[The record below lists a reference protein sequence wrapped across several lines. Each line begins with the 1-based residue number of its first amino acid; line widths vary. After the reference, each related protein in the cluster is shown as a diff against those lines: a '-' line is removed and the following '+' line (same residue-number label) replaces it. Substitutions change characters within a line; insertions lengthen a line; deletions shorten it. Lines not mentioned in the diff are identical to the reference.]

1 MTNKFRRSMTSV
13 LLAASLL
20 FSSQSVI
27 AFADYGSKSDTS
39 DLSPVQE
46 SVETVVKNEHTTSEE
61 TEESKEEPTTS
72 KETEEKTE
80 ESTEAKEEPTTSEET
95 EKSEQ
100 PAPAAPAASVVEAPV
115 APLWGH
121 GDGDKDKNP
130 NTNTSWQ
137 KKVYIKFECEEC
149 HKCDKHH
156 CECDDDK
163 TFSLEELVSSAENLY
178 NITLHNNNEYIVS
191 FNGQALADAYHA
203 NINCDCDGHIFDEFD
218 GGRSIE
224 LKWYNNKWHVNGH
237 VHVEVHCNGKGGET
251 GEIDDELQKAIDLLD
266 VIFNCDK
273 DFLNGHGFTINLGRA
288 QAQLG
293 THYTVSFND
302 DKTEATISIQGY
314 GEAWMNVYNTNPDND
329 QKDHY
334 LVKIADATAVLEK
347 QPNGSWREPEGSISA
362 GDFNITITCKEPDP
376 TTPEKPDAP
385 KLDKL
390 LGNVSVVC
398 DTAPKSHNTSYSFK
412 DLSEGAEYTVTEPT
426 PIAGQKDTYQCTVT
440 VNDEKVLEKYN
451 GETGTHTLAGTG
463 SNLGPVTLTWKN
475 NEWTV
480 DNAVKDSLTVKIHC
494 ESEPW
499 TPIVPFPTDD
509 NIKALLD
516 GKIKVVCETV
526 KAHGEKTYGAEI
538 EGGYTPSN
546 EIKVDGTNY
555 TYDLTINYNPYVAQ
569 YNDDDT
575 SAKHGLVEPDVFSET
590 VTLTWVPNNKE
601 LTGGHW
607 AIDDDLLVTIPVQCE
622 YPTLDQDDLANLW
635 VNFFCINDE
644 AHNKD
649 HWTNL
654 ASCTAETDYHIEYDK
669 DGFAEVTLLNPE
681 QFAKTYCDSTLK
693 VPHLYVGYEPESLEL
708 HWNGENW
715 VSIEGPKSTGADS
728 FTIGILCGPSIARI
742 NELLN
747 AQIICVNDDAK
758 HQKTASFDNLLDYSF
773 DVTNLKN
780 DNSVVTAEVVVKPSL
795 YLDKFYNISGGIEHS
810 VVIDN
815 ETYPVN
821 EDGSVTVRF
830 SYTGEWNLLYPTRNM
845 VTFPVKCTTQKPID
859 NPDWEDISALFN
871 DYVTVDCTTGGH
883 NPISYSLVESEV
895 QIGNVYSAAP
905 IVGEESTTY
914 FVPIT
919 FNTPD
924 NIRNRVISAYDNSTP
939 NTHSY
944 QSGSIPA
951 SITLR
956 YDNENKVWVNED
968 VKNVLFTVTC
978 TTGGGTIDPNPNP
991 GGGGDN
997 DDDDDRYTG
1006 GNTVTRT
1013 INDDD
1018 VPLNDRPNNTTTID
1032 DEDVPLADLPDD
1044 TVTIDDGEV
1053 PLKDNPS
1060 TGDSLPFA
1068 AMAAAALSLGGVIV
1082 LNRKKK

>member
-1 MTNKFRRSMTSV
+1 MTSNDGLYRIETNYEEGTATVVFDSTHGQAWANKFHSQLDNCLCDSHFFCSYDLDDIDEDHEHDRRNHDEHVLETS
-13 LLAASLL
+13 
-20 FSSQSVI
+20 
-27 AFADYGSKSDTS
+27 FALKWENG
-39 DLSPVQE
+39 E
-46 SVETVVKNEHTTSEE
+46 WVVK
-61 TEESKEEPTTS
+61 
-72 KETEEKTE
+72 
-80 ESTEAKEEPTTSEET
+80 
-95 EKSEQ
+95 
-100 PAPAAPAASVVEAPV
+100 
-115 APLWGH
+115 
-121 GDGDKDKNP
+121 GDRK
-130 NTNTSWQ
+130 
-137 KKVYIKFECEEC
+137 
-149 HKCDKHH
+149 
-156 CECDDDK
+156 
-163 TFSLEELVSSAENLY
+163 LEV
-178 NITLHNNNEYIVS
+178 
-191 FNGQALADAYHA
+191 D
-203 NINCDCDGHIFDEFD
+203 
-218 GGRSIE
+218 
-224 LKWYNNKWHVNGH
+224 
-237 VHVEVHCNGKGGET
+237 VHCNGEGGET

-347 QPNGSWREPEGSISA
+347 RPNGSWREPEGSISA

-398 DTAPKSHNTSYSFK
+398 DTAPDSHKNSYSFTA
-412 DLSEGAEYTVTEPT
+412 LTNGEYTVTGPT

-451 GETGTHTLAGTG
+451 GETGTHTHTLAETG

-509 NIKALLD
+509 NIKALLN

-526 KAHGEKTYGAEI
+526 KAHGEKTYGAEV
-538 EGGYTPSN
+538 EGGYTPSS

-575 SAKHGLVEPDVFSET
+575 SAKHGLVESDVFSET

-607 AIDDDLLVTIPVQCE
+607 AIDDNLLVTIPVQCE

-644 AHNKD
+644 THNKE

-654 ASCTAETDYHIEYDK
+654 ASCTAEIDYHIEYDK
-669 DGFAEVTLLNPE
+669 EGSAEVTLLKPE
-681 QFAKTYCDSTLK
+681 QFAKAYCDSTLK
-693 VPHLYVGYEPESLEL
+693 VPHLYVGYEPESLTL

-715 VSIEGPKSTGADS
+715 VSYEVSRSSDANS

>member
-1 MTNKFRRSMTSV
+1 MTNKFRRSVTSV

-46 SVETVVKNEHTTSEE
+46 SVEPVIG
-61 TEESKEEPTTS
+61 ESQ
-72 KETEEKTE
+72 
-80 ESTEAKEEPTTSEET
+80 AMM
-95 EKSEQ
+95 
-100 PAPAAPAASVVEAPV
+100 AAPIGY
-115 APLWGH
+115 GH
-121 GDGDKDKNP
+121 CIPHPAESID
-130 NTNTSWQ
+130 SWAHSINID
-137 KKVYIKFECEEC
+137 YECETLDDLYENDELE
-149 HKCDKHH
+149 HAHDDNSTIRLSAFSYNKDYTINWKSG
-156 CECDDDK
+156 CE
-163 TFSLEELVSSAENLY
+163 TAYVQVSRE
-178 NITLHNNNEYIVS
+178 
-191 FNGQALADAYHA
+191 QADAFVRA
-203 NINCDCDGHIFDEFD
+203 
-218 GGRSIE
+218 
-224 LKWYNNKWHVNGH
+224 YNNKFAEENGTH
-237 VHVEVHCNGKGGET
+237 WLEKDEDDEDDWPKTVKLKYQRGCWQLDDEDDDIDIELECDGEGGET
-251 GEIDDELQKAIDLLD
+251 GEITNELQKAINDLD
-266 VIFNCDK
+266 VMYDCNN
-273 DFLNGHGFTINLGRA
+273 DFGDWHGFVIKLKDVNA
-288 QAQLG
+288 QIDQ
-293 THYTVSFND
+293 HYTVAFNN
-302 DKTEATISIQGY
+302 DKTQATISILNSDSF
-314 GEAWMNVYNTNPDND
+314 WMNVYNERHHIEHYFVKVPDSEAILY
-329 QKDHY
+329 K
-334 LVKIADATAVLEK
+334 EK
-347 QPNGSWREPEGSISA
+347 NGTWTTHGDDK

-398 DTAPKSHNTSYSFK
+398 DTAPESHNTSYSFK

-451 GETGTHTLAGTG
+451 GETGTHTHTLAETG

-480 DNAVKDSLTVKIHC
+480 DNAVTDSLTVKIHC

-509 NIKALLD
+509 NIKVLLN

-526 KAHGEKTYGAEI
+526 KAHGEKTYGAEV

-575 SAKHGLVEPDVFSET
+575 SAKHGLVESDVFSET

-607 AIDDDLLVTIPVQCE
+607 AIDDNLLVTIPVQCE

-644 AHNKD
+644 THNKE

-654 ASCTAETDYHIEYDK
+654 ASCTAEIDYHIEYDK
-669 DGFAEVTLLNPE
+669 EGSAEVTLLKPE
-681 QFAKTYCDSTLK
+681 QFAKAYCDSTLK
-693 VPHLYVGYEPESLEL
+693 VPHLYIGYEPESLTL

-715 VSIEGPKSTGADS
+715 VSYEISRSSDANS

-1006 GNTVTRT
+1006 DNTVTRT

-1018 VPLNDRPNNTTTID
+1018 VPLNDRPINTTTID

>member
-1 MTNKFRRSMTSV
+1 MTNKFRRSVTSV

-46 SVETVVKNEHTTSEE
+46 SVEPVIG
-61 TEESKEEPTTS
+61 ESQ
-72 KETEEKTE
+72 
-80 ESTEAKEEPTTSEET
+80 AMM
-95 EKSEQ
+95 
-100 PAPAAPAASVVEAPV
+100 AAPIGY
-115 APLWGH
+115 GH
-121 GDGDKDKNP
+121 RIPHPAESID
-130 NTNTSWQ
+130 SWAHSINID
-137 KKVYIKFECEEC
+137 YECETLDDLYENDELE
-149 HKCDKHH
+149 HAHDDNSTIRLSAFSYNKDYTINWKSG
-156 CECDDDK
+156 CE
-163 TFSLEELVSSAENLY
+163 TAYVQVSRE
-178 NITLHNNNEYIVS
+178 
-191 FNGQALADAYHA
+191 QADAFVRA
-203 NINCDCDGHIFDEFD
+203 
-218 GGRSIE
+218 
-224 LKWYNNKWHVNGH
+224 YNNKFAEENGTH
-237 VHVEVHCNGKGGET
+237 WLEKDEDNEDDWPKTVKLKYQRGCWQLDDEDDDIDIELECDGEGGET
-251 GEIDDELQKAIDLLD
+251 GEITNELQKAINDLD
-266 VIFNCDK
+266 VMYDCNN
-273 DFLNGHGFTINLGRA
+273 DFGDWHGFVIKLKDVNA
-288 QAQLG
+288 QIDQ
-293 THYTVSFND
+293 HYTVAFNN
-302 DKTEATISIQGY
+302 DKTQATISILNSDSF
-314 GEAWMNVYNTNPDND
+314 WMNVYNERHHTEHYFVQVPDSEAILY
-329 QKDHY
+329 K
-334 LVKIADATAVLEK
+334 EK
-347 QPNGSWREPEGSISA
+347 NGTWTTHGDDK

-385 KLDKL
+385 KLDEL

-398 DTAPKSHNTSYSFK
+398 DTAPDSHKNSYSFTA
-412 DLSEGAEYTVTEPT
+412 LTNGEYTVTEPT
-426 PIAGQKDTYQCTVT
+426 PAGQKNTYQCTVT

-451 GETGTHTLAGTG
+451 TDNNSQHSLSTEQ
-463 SNLGPVTLTWKN
+463 SNVTATLTWTKN
-475 NEWTV
+475 TGWTV
-480 DNAVKDSLTVKIHC
+480 DNFVKDSLTVKIHC

-526 KAHGEKTYGAEI
+526 KAHGEKTYGTEVD
-538 EGGYTPSN
+538 GGYTPSN

-644 AHNKD
+644 THNKD

-715 VSIEGPKSTGADS
+715 VSYEISRSSDANS
-728 FTIGILCGPSIARI
+728 FTIGILCGPSVARI

-810 VVIDN
+810 IVIDN

-830 SYTGEWNLLYPTRNM
+830 SYTGGKWNLLYPTRNM

>member
-1 MTNKFRRSMTSV
+1 MKKT
-13 LLAASLL
+13 
-20 FSSQSVI
+20 I
-27 AFADYGSKSDTS
+27 A
-39 DLSPVQE
+39 
-46 SVETVVKNEHTTSEE
+46 
-61 TEESKEEPTTS
+61 
-72 KETEEKTE
+72 
-80 ESTEAKEEPTTSEET
+80 
-95 EKSEQ
+95 
-100 PAPAAPAASVVEAPV
+100 
-115 APLWGH
+115 
-121 GDGDKDKNP
+121 
-130 NTNTSWQ
+130 
-137 KKVYIKFECEEC
+137 
-149 HKCDKHH
+149 
-156 CECDDDK
+156 
-163 TFSLEELVSSAENLY
+163 
-178 NITLHNNNEYIVS
+178 
-191 FNGQALADAYHA
+191 
-203 NINCDCDGHIFDEFD
+203 
-218 GGRSIE
+218 
-224 LKWYNNKWHVNGH
+224 LKWEDGKWEVKGDHDVDID
-237 VHVEVHCNGKGGET
+237 VHCNGEGGT
-251 GEIDDELQKAIDLLD
+251 
-266 VIFNCDK
+266 
-273 DFLNGHGFTINLGRA
+273 T
-288 QAQLG
+288 
-293 THYTVSFND
+293 
-302 DKTEATISIQGY
+302 
-314 GEAWMNVYNTNPDND
+314 
-329 QKDHY
+329 
-334 LVKIADATAVLEK
+334 
-347 QPNGSWREPEGSISA
+347 
-362 GDFNITITCKEPDP
+362 PDP
-376 TTPEKPDAP
+376 KPNLPED
-385 KLDKL
+385 LSI
-390 LGNVSVVC
+390 LGSVNVVC
-398 DTAPKSHNTSYSFK
+398 DTAPESHNTSYSFK

-440 VNDEKVLEKYN
+440 VNGEKVLEKYN

-480 DNAVKDSLTVKIHC
+480 DNFVKDSLTVKIHC

-526 KAHGEKTYGAEI
+526 KAHGEKNYGAEV

-590 VTLTWVPNNKE
+590 VTLTWVPNDKE

-622 YPTLDQDDLANLW
+622 YPTLDQNDLANLW

-644 AHNKD
+644 THNKD

-654 ASCTAETDYHIEYDK
+654 ASCIAETDYHIEYDK
-669 DGFAEVTLLNPE
+669 EGSAEVTLLNPE
-681 QFAKTYCDSTLK
+681 QFAKAYCDSTLK
-693 VPHLYVGYEPESLEL
+693 VPHLYVGYEPESLTL

-715 VSIEGPKSTGADS
+715 VSYEVSRSSDANS

-810 VVIDN
+810 IVIDN

-1006 GNTVTRT
+1006 DNTVTRT

-1018 VPLNDRPNNTTTID
+1018 VPLNDRPTNTTTID

-1044 TVTIDDGEV
+1044 TVTIDDEDV

>member
-1 MTNKFRRSMTSV
+1 MTNKFRRSVTSV

-46 SVETVVKNEHTTSEE
+46 SVEPVIG
-61 TEESKEEPTTS
+61 ESQ
-72 KETEEKTE
+72 
-80 ESTEAKEEPTTSEET
+80 AMM
-95 EKSEQ
+95 
-100 PAPAAPAASVVEAPV
+100 AAPIGY
-115 APLWGH
+115 GH
-121 GDGDKDKNP
+121 CIPHPAESID
-130 NTNTSWQ
+130 SWAHSINID
-137 KKVYIKFECEEC
+137 YECETLDDLYENDELE
-149 HKCDKHH
+149 HAHDDNSTIRLSAFSYNKDYTINWKSG
-156 CECDDDK
+156 CE
-163 TFSLEELVSSAENLY
+163 TAYVQVSRE
-178 NITLHNNNEYIVS
+178 
-191 FNGQALADAYHA
+191 QADAFVRA
-203 NINCDCDGHIFDEFD
+203 
-218 GGRSIE
+218 
-224 LKWYNNKWHVNGH
+224 YNNKFAEENGTH
-237 VHVEVHCNGKGGET
+237 WLEKDEDDEDDWPKTVKLKYQRGCWQLDDEDDDIDIELECDGEGGET
-251 GEIDDELQKAIDLLD
+251 GEITNELQKAINDLD
-266 VIFNCDK
+266 VMYDCNN
-273 DFLNGHGFTINLGRA
+273 DFGDWHGFVIKLKDVNA
-288 QAQLG
+288 QIDQ
-293 THYTVSFND
+293 HYTVAFNN
-302 DKTEATISIQGY
+302 DKTQATISILNSDSF
-314 GEAWMNVYNTNPDND
+314 WMNVYNERHHIEHYFVKVPDSEAILY
-329 QKDHY
+329 K
-334 LVKIADATAVLEK
+334 EK
-347 QPNGSWREPEGSISA
+347 NGTWTTHGDDK

-398 DTAPKSHNTSYSFK
+398 DTAPESHNTSYSFK

-440 VNDEKVLEKYN
+440 VNGEKVLEKYN

-526 KAHGEKTYGAEI
+526 KAHGEKTYGAEV

-575 SAKHGLVEPDVFSET
+575 SAKHGLVESDVFSET

-607 AIDDDLLVTIPVQCE
+607 AIDDNLLVTIPVQCE

-644 AHNKD
+644 THNKD

-669 DGFAEVTLLNPE
+669 EGFAEVTLLNPE

-715 VSIEGPKSTGADS
+715 VSYEVSRSSDANS

-905 IVGEESTTY
+905 IVGE
-914 FVPIT
+914 
-919 FNTPD
+919 
-924 NIRNRVISAYDNSTP
+924 
-939 NTHSY
+939 
-944 QSGSIPA
+944 
-951 SITLR
+951 
-956 YDNENKVWVNED
+956 
-968 VKNVLFTVTC
+968 
-978 TTGGGTIDPNPNP
+978 
-991 GGGGDN
+991 
-997 DDDDDRYTG
+997 
-1006 GNTVTRT
+1006 
-1013 INDDD
+1013 
-1018 VPLNDRPNNTTTID
+1018 
-1032 DEDVPLADLPDD
+1032 
-1044 TVTIDDGEV
+1044 
-1053 PLKDNPS
+1053 
-1060 TGDSLPFA
+1060 
-1068 AMAAAALSLGGVIV
+1068 
-1082 LNRKKK
+1082 

>member
-1 MTNKFRRSMTSV
+1 MTNKFRRSVTSV

-46 SVETVVKNEHTTSEE
+46 SVEPVIGESQAMMAAPMNMEPNSKFPGYIKEIFINVTIDQNNHFYGTISRDQLPGYNEHDFDEKGEFGCDDVDVNSKNGTIEVTGEWEESRNHYFYLEYEADFWDLDWDDKDVLVKVVLNPTNDPSDDVEDPNSNNSWKDQISVNLSCDTDQTHQYTYKLSEGKYTVDWTEGSEE
-61 TEESKEEPTTS
+61 ATVSITDEQGQEWVDKYDNSHTYDSCEPTT
-72 KETEEKTE
+72 
-80 ESTEAKEEPTTSEET
+80 
-95 EKSEQ
+95 
-100 PAPAAPAASVVEAPV
+100 
-115 APLWGH
+115 
-121 GDGDKDKNP
+121 
-130 NTNTSWQ
+130 
-137 KKVYIKFECEEC
+137 
-149 HKCDKHH
+149 
-156 CECDDDK
+156 
-163 TFSLEELVSSAENLY
+163 
-178 NITLHNNNEYIVS
+178 ITLKW
-191 FNGQALADAYHA
+191 D
-203 NINCDCDGHIFDEFD
+203 DGSKD
-218 GGRSIE
+218 S
-224 LKWYNNKWHVNGH
+224 KWHCGGGSDEQGH
-237 VHVEVHCNGKGGET
+237 W
-251 GEIDDELQKAIDLLD
+251 D
-266 VIFNCDK
+266 VVD
-273 DFLNGHGFTINLGRA
+273 A
-288 QAQLG
+288 
-293 THYTVSFND
+293 
-302 DKTEATISIQGY
+302 
-314 GEAWMNVYNTNPDND
+314 NT
-329 QKDHY
+329 
-334 LVKIADATAVLEK
+334 
-347 QPNGSWREPEGSISA
+347 
-362 GDFNITITCKEPDP
+362 FNITMHCEQKPSKPTIDNLGINVKIECISNPEHYYNYPLMYGTEGYNYKINYTENEPTATVTIIASTYISKYNSMAETTHDAVTIEDPVVNLSWTKENGWQIASEKEKNVLIQVSCDEPQDP
-376 TTPEKPDAP
+376 SVPLPTDPEIEE
-385 KLDKL
+385 L
-390 LGNVSVVC
+390 LKNKINVMC
-398 DTAPKSHNTSYSFK
+398 
-412 DLSEGAEYTVTEPT
+412 YTVT
-426 PIAGQKDTYQCTVT
+426 
-440 VNDEKVLEKYN
+440 
-451 GETGTHTLAGTG
+451 
-463 SNLGPVTLTWKN
+463 
-475 NEWTV
+475 
-480 DNAVKDSLTVKIHC
+480 
-494 ESEPW
+494 
-499 TPIVPFPTDD
+499 
-509 NIKALLD
+509 
-516 GKIKVVCETV
+516 
-526 KAHGEKTYGAEI
+526 AHGEKTYGAEI
-538 EGGYTPSN
+538 EGGYTRGALHANVVEGQP
-546 EIKVDGTNY
+546 TTY

-569 YNDDDT
+569 YNNDNA
-575 SAKHGLVEPDVFSET
+575 SAKHGLVDTT
-590 VTLTWVPNNKE
+590 VTNCSVVLKWVPEKDGIKAHWE
-601 LTGGHW
+601 LEKT
-607 AIDDDLLVTIPVQCE
+607 DDPLVTIPVQCE

-644 AHNKD
+644 THNKD

-654 ASCTAETDYHIEYDK
+654 ASCTAEIDYHIEYDK

-715 VSIEGPKSTGADS
+715 VSYEISRSSDANS

-810 VVIDN
+810 IVVDN

-830 SYTGEWNLLYPTRNM
+830 SYTGGEWNLLYPTRNM